1 MKIAMV
7 NELFYPFLG
16 GVEIHILNLSLELM
30 KKGHSICVICKRHKG
45 EAAQDTYK
53 GIQIIRVTS
62 YIKLYETLKSKK
74 LDIVHAH
81 MSRVIYSSLGIM
93 FAKFLGYKVV
103 FTPHCFYP
111 PKSLVAKYKKALFDF
126 SFGRISF
133 ACIDRMINLTENDR
147 KDAVRLGLLL
157 KKSIIIPNSIIVDK
171 FVNYVSKTNVKEKH
185 NLSKY
190 LLYVGRIDWVK
201 KIDFVIKSLPSINQK
216 IKFVVLGQDTGY
228 KKRLVELAH
237 KLNVQD
243 RVVWVG
249 DVVFDELIAAYKD
262 CLALVLPSLY
272 EGLPTVV
279 LEAMSI
285 GKCVIC
291 AKTGG
296 TQYLISDKTDGFLY
310 EFENQSDFIK
320 AVNLVNNLDTEKY
333 SQMRKKM
340 IEKVNSQ
347 YRWEVNSKKILN
359 LYKQLA
365 QI

>member
-45 EAAQDTYK
+45 ETAQDTYK
-53 GIQIIRVTS
+53 GIQIIRITS

-74 LDIVHAH
+74 IDIVHAH

-93 FAKFLGYKVV
+93 FAKFLGYKVI

-111 PKSLVAKYKKALFDF
+111 PKSLVAKCKKALFDF
-126 SFGRISF
+126 SLGRISF

-171 FVNYVSKTNVKEKH
+171 FVNYVSKTNVKKKY

-201 KIDFVIKSLPSINQK
+201 NIDFVIKSLPSIDQEM
-216 IKFVVLGQDTGY
+216 KFVVLGQDTGY
-228 KKRLVELAH
+228 KKRLVGLAN
-237 KLNVQD
+237 KLNVQN

-279 LEAMSI
+279 LEAMSF
-285 GKCVIC
+285 GKCVIS
-291 AKTGG
+291 ARTGG
-296 TQYLISDKTDGFLY
+296 TQYLISDKEDGFLY
-310 EFENQSDFIK
+310 EFGNQRNFIQ
-320 AVNLVNNLDTEKY
+320 AVNFVSNMSIEKY
-333 SQMRKKM
+333 SQMSKKM
-340 IEKVNSQ
+340 IEKVNSH
-347 YRWEVNSKKILN
+347 YRWEVNSIKVLN
-359 LYKQLA
+359 LYKQLVA
-365 QI
+365 I